1 MFESYLVDFQKHS
14 KEQRILEYR
23 RLGRD
28 NRYQKKVDA
37 ILAEKEEAMKNELF
51 VPQWEVLDFQ
61 ETNETFEVN
70 KNN

>member
-1 MFESYLVDFQKHS
+1 VDFQKHS

-23 RLGRD
+23 KQGREG
-28 NRYQKKVDA
+28 RYQRKVDA
-37 ILAEKEEAMKNELF
+37 ILAEKEEALQKDLF